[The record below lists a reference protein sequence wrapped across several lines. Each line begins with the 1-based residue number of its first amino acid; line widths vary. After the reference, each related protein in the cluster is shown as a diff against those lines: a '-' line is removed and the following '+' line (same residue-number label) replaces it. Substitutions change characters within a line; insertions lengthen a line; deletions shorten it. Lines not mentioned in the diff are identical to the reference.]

1 MPINSTK
8 NLYPGVNAHLNSF
21 LQQEDG
27 GWESFHTEYLVA
39 LRQTLEKRLPPN
51 YYAITEKSLQIS
63 EYAFGELTRRR
74 TSPDVTVYQKERSGT
89 RVTASSA
96 AVAPSII
103 LPLAKLLYD
112 DDDYLVSV
120 IVYQMEGGKY
130 PGKPIVRIELLS
142 PANKPH
148 GSYYQQY
155 LAKRLQTL
163 RSGLLLVEID
173 FLHETPPLLTE
184 LPSYPDHDHE
194 AFPYTIMVSKPYPT
208 PEEGQAEVY
217 NINVDGVLPVINFPL
232 AEDDE
237 VELDFGLAYN
247 LMLENARAFQVVVD
261 YEQAPVNFDRY
272 TPEDQAKIRSLLEAI
287 RQNATDERNAP

>member
-1 MPINSTK
+1 MPINATK

-27 GWESFHTEYLVA
+27 GRESFHTEYLVA

-63 EYAFGELTRRR
+63 EFAFGEQTRRR
-74 TSPDVTVYQKERSGT
+74 TSPDVTVYQRERSAT
-89 RVTASSA
+89 RVTTSSA
-96 AVAPSII
+96 AVAPSMIV
-103 LPLAKLLYD
+103 PLAKLLYD

-130 PGKPIVRIELLS
+130 PGIPIVRIELLS

-155 LAKRLQTL
+155 RAKRLQTL

-173 FLHETPPLLTE
+173 FLHETHPLLAE
-184 LPSYPDHDHE
+184 FPSYPDHEDG
-194 AFPYTIMVSKPYPT
+194 AFPYTIMVSKPHPT

-217 NINVDGVLPVINFPL
+217 NIGADSILPVINIPL
-232 AEDDE
+232 ADDDKA
-237 VELDFGLAYN
+237 ELDFGSAYN
-247 LMLENARAFQVVVD
+247 LMLENARAFQVIID
-261 YEQAPVNFDRY
+261 YEQDPVNFDRY
-272 TPEDQAKIRSLLEAI
+272 SPDDQAKIGALLQDI
-287 RQNATDERNAP
+287 RKNNVSE